1 MTVDQVA
8 LPFAQKGTVHSRH
21 ASYTGAVVAKRRRG
35 VKTEMYLQWLRR
47 HGPATDRDAHH
58 ALGFD
63 IGTINSIRNTLM
75 KSDEVTSCG
84 NTRTAIGTSPTLW
97 CVKEV

>member
-1 MTVDQVA
+1 MNLEQTS
-8 LPFAQKGTVHSRH
+8 LPFAQRGTQHSRH
-21 ASYTGAVVAKRRRG
+21 ASYSGAVVAKKSRG
-35 VKTEMYLQWLRR
+35 VKTEMYRQWLRR
-47 HGPATDRDAHH
+47 HGPATDRDAHN

-75 KSDEVTSCG
+75 KADEVTSCG
-84 NTRTAIGTSPTLW
+84 NTRTAIGTTPALW